1 MYSLHTMPG
10 FSTRIASLKGSCVT
24 GEGRIVNRAL
34 RNGSILSAVKRAHM
48 VRFTPCG
55 LGDRR
60 VGMMVVW
67 VEVVPAR
74 VSIVH
79 AWV

>member
-1 MYSLHTMPG
+1 M
-10 FSTRIASLKGSCVT
+10 T

-34 RNGSILSAVKRAHM
+34 RNGSILSAVKRVHM

-60 VGMMVVW
+60 VRMMVVG
-67 VEVVPAR
+67 VELAPGQFLL
-74 VSIVH
+74 SLTLTMLG
-79 AWV
+79 